1 MGFSVESDGD
11 IAVAP
16 TTFLA
21 RKGDHDIIIWMIGN
35 KGQGSIKVT
44 LTDFMYKP
52 NSDDEKGTVPIVPE
66 PFIWLGSNSATIAGE
81 AVGIIAARLNPE
93 YEFQSHGL
101 FKHDHVSYTIE
112 TRSSEVPPLFVGFDI
127 DPDGEIKP

>member
-1 MGFSVESDGD
+1 MGFSVEADGD
-11 IAVAP
+11 ILAAP

-35 KGQGSIKVT
+35 KGQGPIAVT

-52 NSDDEKGTVPIVPE
+52 DSDDDKGSVPIN
-66 PFIWLGSNSATIAGE
+66 PFIWLASGTATVAAG
-81 AVGIIAARLNPE
+81 AVGFIAARLDPE
-93 YEFQSHGL
+93 YEFKSHGL

-112 TRSSEVPPLFVGFDI
+112 TRSVAQPPLFVGFDI